1 MMAIKDHAA
10 YFQALQKEDLCLSY
24 FSGPGCGVC
33 GALKPKVE
41 ELLRRHPKVVSLQVD
56 TAESPALAA
65 QESIFSIPAVVLYV
79 RGKESARW
87 ARSFGICE
95 IEQRI
100 ERYEDLLKD

>member
-1 MMAIKDHAA
+1 MQNHDDYI
-10 YFQALQKEDLCLSY
+10 QARQKEDLCLSY

-41 ELLRRHPKVVSLQVD
+41 ELLSRHPRVASLQVD
-56 TAESPALAA
+56 TAEAQALAA

-95 IEQRI
+95 IEEKI
-100 ERYEDLLKD
+100 ERYEDLLA